1 MAAPLTAEANPSLAT
16 GDPADLGGFRE
27 RGEYERELEEW
38 FRRRF
43 RWLCLAYALYE
54 CVSILALAIRIALTS
69 GPATADPAFPLEGGG
84 APIELGRHLYAL
96 GGTIATLGVLSRFLL
111 VDSRRIDTR
120 GDAARTATRLILWL
134 GGLNLAWNIG
144 LHWADPEAPNTPLAS
159 LAFWHLTACLFLP
172 WTPRESLRPMA
183 WLIGAWAAYH
193 LTLAWLAGGVAAL
206 PTGLVGT
213 VAGPLVLVPGVLIAW
228 QRLSQHRRQF
238 RRAVTARL
246 FRSMRREIEQA
257 KTLHESLFPR
267 PFAAPGFSFDYRYRP
282 AQEIGGDFVHAWSDA
297 RGTLHLALLDVTGH
311 GLASAMTVNRLYGEI
326 ERIRFEHPYLRPG
339 QVLGLLN
346 RYVLLTLAPHGIHAS
361 AIYLR
366 LDPRSGE
373 LTYANAGHPPIFLRG
388 ADGAVRD
395 LESTEPMLG
404 VLPPGEFGVGE
415 LSVRLGAG
423 DTLLLYTDGA
433 FESRDREG
441 RKLGLER
448 LREALRREGA
458 ATGGLSQGIL
468 TLVDNHA
475 RGAID
480 DDVLVAT
487 VRFGGPIGDGG
498 TGEETPQETPEATF
512 GASP

>member
-1 MAAPLTAEANPSLAT
+1 MTAPMAADASSNLASHE
-16 GDPADLGGFRE
+16 PELGGSRE
-27 RGEYERELEEW
+27 RGEYELELEEW

-54 CVSILALAIRIALTS
+54 CVSILVRAIRIGLSA
-69 GPATADPAFPLEGGG
+69 GPALDDPATQLEGT
-84 APIELGRHLYAL
+84 ATAARLELGPHLYAL
-96 GGTIATLGVLSRFLL
+96 AGTLATLGVLSRFLL
-111 VDSRRIDTR
+111 VESRRIDTR
-120 GDAARTATRLILWL
+120 SDAARTATRLILWL

-144 LHWADPEAPNTPLAS
+144 LHRADPGASNTPLIS

-183 WLIGAWAAYH
+183 WLLGAWAAYH
-193 LTLAWLAGGVAAL
+193 LSLAWLAGGVGAL
-206 PTGLVGT
+206 PVGILGA
-213 VAGPLVLVPGVLIAW
+213 VAAPLVLTPGVLIAW
-228 QRLSQHRRQF
+228 QRLSRHRRQF
-238 RRAVTARL
+238 RRAVTSRF
-246 FRSMRREIEQA
+246 FRAMRREIEQA
-257 KTLHESLFPR
+257 KVLHESLFPR
-267 PFAAPGFSFDYRYRP
+267 PFAAPGFAFDYRYRP
-282 AQEIGGDFVHAWSDA
+282 AQEMGGDFVHAWSDG
-297 RGTLHLALLDVTGH
+297 RGTLHVALLDVTGH
-311 GLASAMTVNRLYGEI
+311 GLASAMTVNRLYGEL

-366 LDPRSGE
+366 LDPRAGD
-373 LTYANAGHPPIFLRG
+373 LTCANAGHPPVFLRS
-388 ADGAVRD
+388 ADGSVRD
-395 LESTEPMLG
+395 LDSTEPMLG

-415 LSVRLGAG
+415 LSLRLAAG

-448 LREALRREGA
+448 LREALRREGTA
-458 ATGGLSQGIL
+458 GGPLSQGIL

-475 RGAID
+475 RGVID

-487 VRFGGPIGDGG
+487 VRFTGP
-498 TGEETPQETPEATF
+498 TEAESSEAERHDEAEAF
-512 GASP
+512 A